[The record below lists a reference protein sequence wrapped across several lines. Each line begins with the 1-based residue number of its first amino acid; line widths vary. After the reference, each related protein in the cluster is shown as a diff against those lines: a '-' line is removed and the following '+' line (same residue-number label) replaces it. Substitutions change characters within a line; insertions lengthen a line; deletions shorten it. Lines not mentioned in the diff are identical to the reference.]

1 MHNIPVN
8 FIMIISSLLKN
19 SVTIDTLRIATRKSI
34 FNAGK
39 K

>member
-8 FIMIISSLLKN
+8 FIRIISSLLKN
-19 SVTIDTLRIATRKSI
+19 SVTIDTFRIATKKSI
-34 FNAGK
+34 SNAGK